1 MANVQARAEE
11 LFQHGFEFRFVAGTE
26 SFARHRR
33 QRLIGNVFREVF
45 NAGQPTLELL
55 PLPQR
60 LIERIPVMESL
71 PSGAFQIPV
80 GSLKSE
86 AMIDGPHHETGPR
99 RAGLGNSRPK
109 ENQLPVVRIRHPMV
123 EYQQAS
129 EIAQVDSL
137 GEQHVRQRI
146 EQSNL

>member
-26 SFARHRR
+26 PFARHRR

-45 NAGQPTLELL
+45 NAGQPRLELL

-80 GSLKSE
+80 GSLKSDR
-86 AMIDGPHHETGPR
+86 IPTGQR
-99 RAGLGNSRPK
+99 DRAG
-109 ENQLPVVRIRHPMV
+109 
-123 EYQQAS
+123 
-129 EIAQVDSL
+129 
-137 GEQHVRQRI
+137 
-146 EQSNL
+146 